1 MDNTQHSIGIICNTQ
16 QQAIIKKTINKLQ
29 KVYLIKDMIYK
40 TAELQVFVEEML
52 MLIYWLQLL
61 WNLVNVSCKRT
72 VNFYRDID
80 YNPFASIK
88 VHNRILKYANICKI
102 LKMYYHS
109 SEIMKVYY

>member
-61 WNLVNVSCKRT
+61 
-72 VNFYRDID
+72 
-80 YNPFASIK
+80 
-88 VHNRILKYANICKI
+88 
-102 LKMYYHS
+102 
-109 SEIMKVYY
+109 